1 MLNKLSLKSYIVA
14 VFEFVLIEIM
24 YPPDT
29 GEHSYNSV
37 VMIIISIIYFFWQKC
52 LLNIH
57 VVSWFLY
64 TGFSHCCDYCKN
76 KISSDL
82 LMADLSDHRL
92 SCHHCQCCTC
102 AKTPLYC
109 NLDGSP
115 KPEIVDR
122 LKAQTKSIM
131 AFVFDCQQTR
141 GLLYLPAYADE

>member
-14 VFEFVLIEIM
+14 VFKFVLIEII

-29 GEHSYNSV
+29 GEQSYNSV
-37 VMIIISIIYFFWQKC
+37 VMIIISIIFFLTKV
-52 LLNIH
+52 L
-57 VVSWFLY
+57 VEYSRGFLIFFY
-64 TGFSHCCDYCKN
+64 TGFSHCCDYCN
-76 KISSDL
+76 SKISSDL

-122 LKAQTKSIM
+122 LKAQTKSITP
-131 AFVFDCQQTR
+131 FVFDCQQTR
-141 GLLYLPAYADE
+141 GLLYLPAYAD